1 MQRPVLAIRRRV
13 CATVL
18 QTHVIRWP
26 ANTTTGRS
34 CLWASHPTL
43 PLCARRRPAIAHAQP
58 PVVSGRPKI
67 AHTPGGTVNRPH
79 DIAGKQPASARS
91 FRAEAA
97 RERELA
103 TTDPL
108 TATWTRGPG
117 MTELRR
123 EIDRA
128 RRTTGSLVVA
138 FVDVDGL
145 KQVND
150 TEGHLAGDRLLV
162 SVASALR
169 EGLRSYDLIVRF
181 GGDEFLCALSGI
193 APEEVK
199 RRFDELANRL
209 AAESQGSSISVGF
222 AALRDSDDNQA
233 LIARADHALLRARQG

>member
-1 MQRPVLAIRRRV
+1 MGESSNVGALRKAAARDRAR
-13 CATVL
+13 A
-18 QTHVIRWP
+18 
-26 ANTTTGRS
+26 AAGRER
-34 CLWASHPTL
+34 A
-43 PLCARRRPAIAHAQP
+43 AEDRAHA
-58 PVVSGRPKI
+58 GRDREQ
-67 AHTPGGTVNRPH
+67 A
-79 DIAGKQPASARS
+79 ARDRREAARE
-91 FRAEAA
+91 RAEAA

-103 TTDPL
+103 ATDPL

-117 MTELRR
+117 MAELRR

-209 AAESQGSSISVGF
+209 AAESEGSSISVGF
-222 AALRDSDDNQA
+222 AALRDSDDSQA
-233 LIARADHALLRARQG
+233 LIARADHSLLQARQAIGEHEKTSGRVTSVSADG